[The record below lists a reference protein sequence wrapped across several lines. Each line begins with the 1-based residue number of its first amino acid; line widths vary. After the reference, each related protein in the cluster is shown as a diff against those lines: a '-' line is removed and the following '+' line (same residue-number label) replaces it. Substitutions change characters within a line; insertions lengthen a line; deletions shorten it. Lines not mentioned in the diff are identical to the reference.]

1 MKKEIINFEHIGKA
15 IQFFRKKKKLTQKE
29 LAEKINKAPYTI
41 KRYEKKGKIPL
52 EVLNDIALKL
62 EVSIEQ
68 LLNTNPIIK
77 YNDFKYESLVNLIIS
92 LGYTYEVIEK
102 PLNYINNLD
111 YYDFEPIYIIKNE
124 KTELQLSINELELFF
139 DDIEEYINLAINK
152 ESKKSLNLVN
162 ELKESNLDSYL
173 NDEKYINILKEKKG
187 LYGDKKME
195 ELTPFEKIVWEK
207 WKENNKVTDKEK

>member
-92 LGYTYEVIEK
+92 LGYTYEIIEK
-102 PLNYINNLD
+102 PLNYVNNLD
-111 YYDFEPIYIIKNE
+111 YYDFEPVYIIKNE

-162 ELKESNLDSYL
+162 ELKENNLDPYL
-173 NDEKYINILKEKKG
+173 NDEKYINTLKEKKG
-187 LYGDKKME
+187 LYGDEKIE
-195 ELTPFEKIVWEK
+195 ELTPFEKIVWER
-207 WKENNKVTDKEK
+207 WKENNKVTDNEK